1 MLILILTAVLEINK
15 QDNMSMARW
24 KANISMFA
32 RMEGRRRES
41 SKMEWSSEEKDVE
54 RSDIMKGLK

>member
-1 MLILILTAVLEINK
+1 MLILILTAHPEIQE
-15 QDNMSMARW
+15 QDNMSMTRK
-24 KANISMFA
+24 KANISMFSK
-32 RMEGRRRES
+32 MEGRRRKS